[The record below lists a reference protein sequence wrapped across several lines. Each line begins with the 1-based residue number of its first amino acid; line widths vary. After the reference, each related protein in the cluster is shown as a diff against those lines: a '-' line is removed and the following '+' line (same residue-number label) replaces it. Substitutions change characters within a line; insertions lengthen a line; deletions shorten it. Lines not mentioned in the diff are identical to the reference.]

1 MEFPCFARG
10 GCIYDSQ
17 DRQRVIDI
25 DVRVEIDEVSFSPGD
40 LVFADVDGVVVV
52 PQEIEHQAIDRA
64 WNKVHDENITRDAIR
79 AGMKAADAYKKYGV
93 L

>member
-1 MEFPCFARG
+1 
-10 GCIYDSQ
+10 
-17 DRQRVIDI
+17 
-25 DVRVEIDEVSFSPGD
+25 VRVEIDEVSFSPGD

>member
-1 MEFPCFARG
+1 
-10 GCIYDSQ
+10 
-17 DRQRVIDI
+17 I